1 MLTGTIVQVTQ
12 SGCGWDSRDTPPTT
26 AVTDK
31 VKHSSARNTV
41 HNPCIALKLDDLDN
55 RPSVKAERFDWL
67 RMWAF
72 HNPSP
77 HKPTVT
83 HCPAQYFY
91 PSSPAHFTISLSLQL
106 FLSTNM
112 KTTPTSLQ
120 NGLMPTTV
128 ANLHSQLSTCGIPSG
143 NSTFARSIHD
153 FTRIVLGVE
162 AANSD
167 LPPAPPQSQLTTFV
181 TPSNDA
187 LATGVILAC
196 FRSYL
201 SEHDLSALEVGG
213 RIKCIPL
220 ICRQFFV
227 EDMSHINVHYVS
239 FAWGEDPDSK
249 DGHRVPVEGYP
260 APVGRQA
267 SVANTFSQSKDRLEA
282 LRPAAGLC
290 ANTSSQ
296 SFRLTGGAEA
306 CLPTCRQASVAVV
319 ARGTP
324 AVPASNTRSNPPS
337 GARLWC
343 RVPTFGEK
351 TRRYPGA
358 NGYPGPLV
366 PSLPDSPYNAWFAG
380 MLWKHWT
387 FAKNNGFLHKYA
399 ISPTDDTADIGK
411 LVLFRWVHGRQADLQ
426 KAARN
431 LNWRQLKAARE
442 KRSKRKKQVRLHR
455 RLLTTAAITLTLT
468 LLYVFTRALLQLS
481 DHHFDTCVALVVPAP
496 LTRIFM
502 NPACTSDTE
511 EEDAGNLYRMHVPWR
526 SQELS
531 QFARK
536 LDEATVERLRKEKG
550 DRYVKRAKLLELR

>member
-1 MLTGTIVQVTQ
+1 
-12 SGCGWDSRDTPPTT
+12 
-26 AVTDK
+26 
-31 VKHSSARNTV
+31 
-41 HNPCIALKLDDLDN
+41 
-55 RPSVKAERFDWL
+55 
-67 RMWAF
+67 
-72 HNPSP
+72 
-77 HKPTVT
+77 
-83 HCPAQYFY
+83 
-91 PSSPAHFTISLSLQL
+91 
-106 FLSTNM
+106 M

-201 SEHDLSALEVGG
+201 SEHDLSALE
-213 RIKCIPL
+213 
-220 ICRQFFV
+220 
-227 EDMSHINVHYVS
+227 
-239 FAWGEDPDSK
+239 
-249 DGHRVPVEGYP
+249 
-260 APVGRQA
+260 
-267 SVANTFSQSKDRLEA
+267 
-282 LRPAAGLC
+282 
-290 ANTSSQ
+290 
-296 SFRLTGGAEA
+296 
-306 CLPTCRQASVAVV
+306 
-319 ARGTP
+319 
-324 AVPASNTRSNPPS
+324 
-337 GARLWC
+337 
-343 RVPTFGEK
+343 
-351 TRRYPGA
+351 
-358 NGYPGPLV
+358 
-366 PSLPDSPYNAWFAG
+366 
-380 MLWKHWT
+380 LWKHWT

-431 LNWRQLKAARE
+431 LNWRQLKAAR
-442 KRSKRKKQVRLHR
+442 KTKQEEE
-455 RLLTTAAITLTLT
+455 TAAITLTLT

-481 DHHFDTCVALVVPAP
+481 DHHFDTCVVLVVPAP

>member
-1 MLTGTIVQVTQ
+1 
-12 SGCGWDSRDTPPTT
+12 
-26 AVTDK
+26 
-31 VKHSSARNTV
+31 
-41 HNPCIALKLDDLDN
+41 
-55 RPSVKAERFDWL
+55 
-67 RMWAF
+67 
-72 HNPSP
+72 
-77 HKPTVT
+77 
-83 HCPAQYFY
+83 
-91 PSSPAHFTISLSLQL
+91 
-106 FLSTNM
+106 M

-239 FAWGEDPDSK
+239 FAWGEDPDS
-249 DGHRVPVEGYP
+249 
-260 APVGRQA
+260 
-267 SVANTFSQSKDRLEA
+267 
-282 LRPAAGLC
+282 
-290 ANTSSQ
+290 
-296 SFRLTGGAEA
+296 
-306 CLPTCRQASVAVV
+306 
-319 ARGTP
+319 
-324 AVPASNTRSNPPS
+324 
-337 GARLWC
+337 
-343 RVPTFGEK
+343 
-351 TRRYPGA
+351 
-358 NGYPGPLV
+358 
-366 PSLPDSPYNAWFAG
+366 PYNAWFAG

-442 KRSKRKKQVRLHR
+442 KRSKRKKQ
-455 RLLTTAAITLTLT
+455 
-468 LLYVFTRALLQLS
+468 LS
-481 DHHFDTCVALVVPAP
+481 DHHFDTCVVLVVPAP

-511 EEDAGNLYRMHVPWR
+511 EEDAGNFYRMHVPWR